1 MGVALFCLQILSA
14 QPSRNLGVVDSGE
27 SVRVIAIGDWGY
39 VGEGSGQREVA
50 AAIRKI
56 HDATPYD
63 LGLTLGDNFYP
74 AGVKT
79 VNDALWTKLWEQ
91 GYANLGIPFFAA
103 LGNHDY
109 RGNEQAEVDYSARS
123 KTWRMPFRY
132 YTFTAGPIQF
142 FALDTDEDTAG
153 AILFRAPWTN
163 QQAIWLDG
171 ELARSKANWKVVYG
185 HHPIYSDGH
194 HGDDR
199 RLKRKLL
206 PILKARHVDM
216 YICGHEHDLQVHET
230 DGMTFLIGGGGGKDP
245 RPVRMRR
252 AKFVAG
258 RNGFLELSATGQRL
272 EWRIRSAAGGSLAA
286 GVNSQLAAPTT
297 TEPGRTRSAPS
308 SPRR

>member
-1 MGVALFCLQILSA
+1 MVLALFFCLQIVPA
-14 QPSRNLGVVDSGE
+14 QPNRNLGVVHSTE
-27 SVRVIAIGDWGY
+27 NVRVVAIGDWGY
-39 VGEGSGQREVA
+39 VGEGSAQKEVA
-50 AAIRKI
+50 AAIDRI
-56 HDATPYD
+56 HAATPYD

-74 AGVKT
+74 AGVKS
-79 VNDALWTKLWEQ
+79 VSDPQWTKLWEQ
-91 GYANLGIPFFAA
+91 GYAKLNIPFFAA

-109 RGNEQAEVDYSARS
+109 RGNEQAEVDYSERS

-153 AILFRAPWTN
+153 AIFFRAPWTN

-171 ELARSKANWKVVYG
+171 ELARSKAKWKVVYG

-206 PILKARHVDM
+206 PILNARRVDM
-216 YICGHEHDLQVHET
+216 YICGHEHDLQVHES
-230 DGMTFLIGGGGGKDP
+230 DGMTFLIAGGGGKDP
-245 RPVRMRR
+245 RAVTKRR

-272 EWRIRSAAGGSLAA
+272 EWRIRSADGASLAA
-286 GVNSQLAAPTT
+286 GGTPA
-297 TEPGRTRSAPS
+297 R
-308 SPRR
+308 